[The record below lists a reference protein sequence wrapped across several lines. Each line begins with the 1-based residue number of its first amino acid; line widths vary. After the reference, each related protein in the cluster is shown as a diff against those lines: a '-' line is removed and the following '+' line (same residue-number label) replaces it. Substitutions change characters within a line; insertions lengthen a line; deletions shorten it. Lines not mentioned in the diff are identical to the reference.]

1 MDMSLKIV
9 IWLIGLLFAFMG
21 LNTMFDPLA
30 NVESLGLTPVGE
42 QGLNTVRGDIAGLFL
57 TCTVLLVLGLIKR
70 RAEWF
75 LAVAVLMAVIAFGR
89 VIGFVLDGSPT
100 DNTLTAFAFEI
111 VIAGVMILASRRLVS
126 R

>member
-57 TCTVLLVLGLIKR
+57 SSTVLLVLGLIKR

-89 VIGFVLDGSPT
+89 VVGFVLDGSPT
-100 DNTLTAFAFEI
+100 DTTLTAFAFEI
-111 VIAGVMILASRRLVS
+111 VIAAVLILASRRLVGD
-126 R
+126 